1 MIKQVLERES
11 SADEVLARQTW
22 GLETGSSP
30 STSTQ
35 VEMCLYCQYRGWVGE
50 HSLVSHSSQFL
61 YLVRK
66 PASEKKYPILICC
79 LSACTDAHNTNIFT
93 YTHTMYE
100 QSTLEQGYTMTNL
113 IPLTT
118 LYLLGN
124 TDFSVNLKQDPTCK
138 TIPIL
143 ETNLDLLICCKWER
157 KCTWMKIIL
166 AVIICKGLSSEL

>member
-1 MIKQVLERES
+1 MKCLPGKREDWKLDPHRPHPHRWRCVCTAS
-11 SADEVLARQTW
+11 TEGGWENIAWSAILANFYIW
-22 GLETGSSP
+22 WETLP
-30 STSTQ
+30 Q
-35 VEMCLYCQYRGWVGE
+35 
-50 HSLVSHSSQFL
+50 
-61 YLVRK
+61 
-66 PASEKKYPILICC
+66 KKRYPILICC

-93 YTHTMYE
+93 HTHTMYE

-124 TDFSVNLKQDPTCK
+124 TDFSVNLKQYPTCK